1 MWFVFCLAV
10 LVCSCCTAG
19 KTCVSM
25 ITYLFDYYI
34 FFIYFNLWKS
44 DSSSCHCQTNVQML
58 WGFHVY
64 LNVNTVRFK
73 TFSLSDWILL
83 QIWRTSQARYGFW
96 ISTNLIIRRR
106 VWDSVDFHMPNFFF
120 LIWPHGFIY
129 RKMALKYAN
138 YTFPSVKL
146 PLTIVMN
153 SSLVWGVH
161 TYWKWWLSKY
171 LMVLIFLQASEH
183 PATLWLLPRCLSC
196 VPHPGVC
203 TQGRA
208 VQRAPALWAFSR
220 EHKRHGKS
228 AELRPFRHSCCS
240 II

>member
-25 ITYLFDYYI
+25 ITYFFDYYI

-106 VWDSVDFHMPNFFF
+106 VWDSGLPYAQLFF

-161 TYWKWWLSKY
+161 TYWKWWEMMEMMIVKISNGPDFPTGIRTSCDS
-171 LMVLIFLQASEH
+171 M
-183 PATLWLLPRCLSC
+183 ATSTMPLVCTSSWSL
-196 VPHPGVC
+196 HPGESC
-203 TQGRA
+203 TASSSA
-208 VQRAPALWAFSR
+208 VGIFPRT
-220 EHKRHGKS
+220 
-228 AELRPFRHSCCS
+228 
-240 II
+240 

>member
-1 MWFVFCLAV
+1 MENVTGTLWFLD
-10 LVCSCCTAG
+10 L
-19 KTCVSM
+19 
-25 ITYLFDYYI
+25 
-34 FFIYFNLWKS
+34 NKS
-44 DSSSCHCQTNVQML
+44 DHQTVS
-58 WGFHVY
+58 
-64 LNVNTVRFK
+64 VR
-73 TFSLSDWILL
+73 L
-83 QIWRTSQARYGFW
+83 
-96 ISTNLIIRRR
+96 
-106 VWDSVDFHMPNFFF
+106 SVDFHMPYFFSFSF
-120 LIWPHGFIY
+120 LIWPHGFIC

-146 PLTIVMN
+146 PPTIVMN
-153 SSLVWGVH
+153 ISLVWGVH
-161 TYWKWWLSKY
+161 TYLKCWLSKY

-208 VQRAPALWAFSR
+208 VQRAPALWSFSW

-240 II
+240 IIQRSFPSFTEWK

>member
-1 MWFVFCLAV
+1 MENVTGTLWFL
-10 LVCSCCTAG
+10 
-19 KTCVSM
+19 
-25 ITYLFDYYI
+25 
-34 FFIYFNLWKS
+34 NLNKS
-44 DSSSCHCQTNVQML
+44 DHQTAS
-58 WGFHVY
+58 
-64 LNVNTVRFK
+64 VR
-73 TFSLSDWILL
+73 LCGLPYAQL
-83 QIWRTSQARYGFW
+83 
-96 ISTNLIIRRR
+96 
-106 VWDSVDFHMPNFFF
+106 FFF

>member
-1 MWFVFCLAV
+1 MLTLSGLKPFPSVIGFYFRYGERHRHAM
-10 LVCSCCTAG
+10 
-19 KTCVSM
+19 VSE
-25 ITYLFDYYI
+25 
-34 FFIYFNLWKS
+34 S
-44 DSSSCHCQTNVQML
+44 Q
-58 WGFHVY
+58 
-64 LNVNTVRFK
+64 
-73 TFSLSDWILL
+73 
-83 QIWRTSQARYGFW
+83 QIWSSDGECETLW
-96 ISTNLIIRRR
+96 ISICPTFFL
-106 VWDSVDFHMPNFFF
+106 FF